1 LRQDIASLVELQQ
14 IDNQIAKLEAQIAGG
29 YAEIEKNQADIAEG
43 RVTIARLQEK
53 IEASEARR
61 RELEAGVEDELAR
74 IKDRQTKLMN
84 VQTNREYQS
93 LLKEI
98 EDGKKNNKQREE
110 ELVLLMEQVES
121 LGTKL
126 TEETNVCEAKEKLL
140 GEAQSKAGKQA
151 TELNDKKAKIV
162 KLRDEKAGEV
172 PPALLRKYEML
183 RLRRNGTALAPVQEG
198 VCRGCNMNI
207 PPQLYIEL
215 QKAQQLLA
223 CPTCNRLMFHEVEEE
238 KV

>member
-1 LRQDIASLVELQQ
+1 MRQDIATLVELQQ
-14 IDNQIAKLEAQIAGG
+14 IDHQIAKIEAQIAGG
-29 YAEIEKNQADIAEG
+29 YAEIEKSGLEIAEG
-43 RVTIARLQEK
+43 RAAIAQLQEK

-74 IKDRQTKLMN
+74 IKERQTKLMN

-110 ELVLLMEQVES
+110 ELVLLLEQVES
-121 LGTKL
+121 LRAKL
-126 TEETNVCEAKEKLL
+126 TEETNVCEAKDKLL
-140 GEAQSKAGKQA
+140 GEAQARADQQA
-151 TELNDKKAKIV
+151 AELNDKKGKIAKV
-162 KLRDEKAGEV
+162 RDEKAGEV
-172 PPALLRKYEML
+172 APTLLRKYEML
-183 RLRRNGTALAPVQEG
+183 RQRRNGTAIAPVLNG

-215 QKAQQLLA
+215 QKAQQLLS